1 MSIPSHPLKY
11 EIVYPDSDGEPMAE
25 SDPARDYLLYSVEAL
40 DLYFQNR
47 DDVYVSGNIF
57 VYYKQGI
64 PSAVISPDVLVV
76 FGVEKKKRQSYK
88 VWEEGGKVPDFVLE
102 VTSSSTQE
110 NDEIDKPLKYAQL
123 GVAEYFQY
131 DPTGDYLQPQLKG
144 SRLASGQYRP
154 LQPTLFANGDL
165 SIRSRV
171 LGLDLR
177 LIGRE
182 MRFYDPNAAKILPNY
197 RERDRELQQEKQAR
211 RAAIPRLL
219 DLGLTVEQVAETL
232 SFSVEEVRQFLSN

>member
-1 MSIPSHPLKY
+1 
-11 EIVYPDSDGEPMAE
+11 
-25 SDPARDYLLYSVEAL
+25 
-40 DLYFQNR
+40 
-47 DDVYVSGNIF
+47 
-57 VYYKQGI
+57 
-64 PSAVISPDVLVV
+64 
-76 FGVEKKKRQSYK
+76 

-144 SRLASGQYRP
+144 SRLVRGQYQP

-182 MRFYDPNAAKILPNY
+182 MRFYDPNVEKILPNY
-197 RERDRELQQEKQAR
+197 QEQDQELQQEKQAR

-219 DLGLTVEQVAETL
+219 NLGLTVEQVAETL
-232 SFSVEEVRQFLSN
+232 SFSVEEVRQFLSD